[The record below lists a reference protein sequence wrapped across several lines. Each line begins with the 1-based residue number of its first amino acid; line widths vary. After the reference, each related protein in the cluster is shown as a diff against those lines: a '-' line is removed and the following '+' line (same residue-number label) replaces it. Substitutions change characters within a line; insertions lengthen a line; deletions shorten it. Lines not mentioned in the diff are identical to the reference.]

1 MKIVLANPR
10 GFCAGVERAIKVV
23 EMALDLFGAP
33 VYVRHE
39 IVHNHYVVERLRALG
54 AVFVDT
60 LDAVPDGAHV
70 IFSAHGVARAVYD
83 EAARRG
89 LDALDATCPL
99 VTKVHLE
106 VVQHGLAGR
115 AVFVIGHRD
124 HPEVVG
130 TLGHYPEE
138 ARARITVVEDEV
150 QAAAAQID
158 SARGVAYVTQTTLAH
173 DDTER
178 VINVLRGR
186 FADLRGPHGDDICY
200 ATQNRQQAVRQLAQL
215 CDTVIVLG
223 ARNSS
228 NSLRLC
234 EVASA
239 GGVAAHLVD
248 DDEGVD
254 GSWFDGVDTVGV
266 TAGASVPEVLV
277 QRLLA
282 RFRQWWP
289 GLVVEELGDSEDQ
302 HFRPPRALIDALNAH
317 RAAVQKT

>member
-23 EMALDLFGAP
+23 EMALELFGAP

-39 IVHNHYVVERLRALG
+39 IVHNRYVVERLRARG

-60 LDAVPDGAHV
+60 LDEVPDGAHV
-70 IFSAHGVARAVYD
+70 IFSAHGVAREVYD
-83 EAARRG
+83 DAERRG

-106 VVQHGLAGR
+106 VEQHGLAGR
-115 AVFVIGHRD
+115 AVFVIGHRG

-130 TLGHYPEE
+130 TLGHYPRG
-138 ARARITVVEDEV
+138 ARERIAVVENEA
-150 QAAAAQID
+150 QAAAMPID
-158 SARGVAYVTQTTLAH
+158 AARGVAYVTQTTLAH
-173 DDTER
+173 ADTER

-200 ATQNRQQAVRQLAQL
+200 ATQNRQLAVQRLAQL

-248 DDEGVD
+248 DDAGVEGR
-254 GSWFDGVDTVGV
+254 WFDGVNTVGV

-289 GLVVEELGDSEDQ
+289 GLVEEELGEAEDQ
-302 HFRPPRALIDALNAH
+302 YFRPPRALADALDAR
-317 RAAVQKT
+317 RAAMQKT